1 MNTDFL
7 SLLAAVAPVFV
18 VVGSGAALRT
28 LGKLKPAAD
37 SSLLSVAVNF
47 LYPCF
52 IADVVIRSNAL
63 RNPSNVLIAPAVGCA
78 TLLIGFAVALG
89 VAALLRMDRPQ
100 PTRTFAFTSGIPNW
114 GYLAI
119 PLMQSLFAGQS
130 ADTLGVLFIHNI
142 GLELTLWSVGVWL
155 LAGEKSWRRAFNIPF
170 FAILSSLVLSVMRA
184 SEWLPKFAL
193 ESLHFLG
200 QAALPL
206 SLLLTGATFAD
217 QFREKDAPSKWSAT
231 VAGIVVKLVLLPPIF
246 ILAARWMPCSVELKR
261 VMVVQAA
268 MPTAMVPVVL
278 ARMYGGDAS
287 LSLRIIFSTTALGL
301 VTIPLWLRIGFEA
314 IAGK

>member
-1 MNTDFL
+1 
-7 SLLAAVAPVFV
+7 VAPVFI
-18 VVGSGAALRT
+18 VVGSGAALRA
-28 LGKLKPAAD
+28 LGKLKPEAD
-37 SSLLSVAVNF
+37 GSLLSVAVNF

-52 IADVVIRSNAL
+52 IADVVIKSNAL
-63 RNPSNVLIAPAVGCA
+63 QNPSNVLIAPAVGSA
-78 TLLIGFAVALG
+78 TLIIGFAVAFA
-89 VAALLRMDRPQ
+89 VAMLMGMNRPQ
-100 PTRTFAFTSGIPNW
+100 PARTFAFTSAIPNW

-119 PLMQSLFAGQS
+119 PVVQSLFPGKSQ
-130 ADTLGVLFIHNI
+130 DTLGVLFIHNI

-170 FAILSSLVLSVMRA
+170 FAILGSLLLSMARA
-184 SEWLPKFAL
+184 SEWLPVFVK

-217 QFREKDAPSKWSAT
+217 QFREKNAPAKWSAT
-231 VAGIVVKLVLLPPIF
+231 LAGVFVKIILLPPLF
-246 ILAARWMPCSVELKR
+246 ILAARWLPCSVELKR

-278 ARMYGGDAS
+278 ARIYGGDS
-287 LSLRIIFSTTALGL
+287 GLSLRIIFATTALGL
-301 VTIPLWLRIGFEA
+301 VTIPLWLRIGFEW
-314 IAGK
+314 IGK